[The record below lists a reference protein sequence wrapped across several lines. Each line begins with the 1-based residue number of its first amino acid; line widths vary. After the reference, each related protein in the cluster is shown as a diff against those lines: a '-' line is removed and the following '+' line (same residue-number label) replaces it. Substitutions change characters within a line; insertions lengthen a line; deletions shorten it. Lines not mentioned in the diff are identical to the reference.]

1 MLGKR
6 VERQGLVPGQRVADR
21 RAARHL
27 LVAEVL
33 VSLAKDTTVY
43 FSRRE
48 KALKVNQLNFIIR
61 ASDSSWHPGLPR
73 RPLFQPSSRTRI
85 DRGLSHGSGSPIA
98 EQHVTLWFIDFGL
111 MVCGFCLMIFG
122 LWFLIF

>member
-61 ASDSSWHPGLPR
+61 ASDS
-73 RPLFQPSSRTRI
+73 
-85 DRGLSHGSGSPIA
+85 
-98 EQHVTLWFIDFGL
+98 
-111 MVCGFCLMIFG
+111 
-122 LWFLIF
+122 